1 MERFEHGGQIHR
13 WREKNG
19 QLLDFSANINPL
31 GLSSL
36 IKEAI
41 SAHIDDVIHYP
52 EPRSRTLQQA
62 IADHY
67 RISFDR
73 IFVSNG
79 AAESLYFLTSI
90 LKPKAAMILAPTFSE
105 YEKSLAAQNSRIIKI
120 PLEEDFS
127 FNWEEIEKAIPT
139 VDIVYL
145 GNPNNPIGEL
155 IPVERWQAIME
166 VAEEADTYVVSDE
179 SFLDFLPGGGAEY
192 SGISLLSQY
201 PHLVIL
207 RSLTKFYSLPGL
219 RLGFCS
225 ANPSLIQELE
235 NHSDCWNVNSLA
247 QSAGIAGL
255 SDISYQEKTRS
266 LLPIWQNHMKECLK
280 SCEFLEFFE
289 PTVNFILCRL
299 KDQDITVKSLAEK
312 TAELGLLIRDA
323 GNFDR
328 LDPYYFRLA
337 IHQEDENRKAIQL
350 LQMAWKECMKIK
362 EGNS

>member
-1 MERFEHGGQIHR
+1 MEKFEHGGQIHH
-13 WREKNG
+13 WREKHDT
-19 QLLDFSANINPL
+19 LLDFSANINPL
-31 GLSSL
+31 GLSAR

-41 SAHIDDVIHYP
+41 TEHLNDVIHYP
-52 EPRSRTLQQA
+52 EPRSRTLQKA

-67 RISFDR
+67 KIPFER

-90 LKPKAAMILAPTFSE
+90 LKPKSAMILAPTFSE
-105 YEKSLAAQNSRIIKI
+105 YEKSLAAQNAKIISV
-120 PLEEDFS
+120 PLQEDFS
-127 FNWEEIEKAIPT
+127 IDWERIEKIIEE
-139 VDIVYL
+139 VDIAYF

-155 IPVERWQAIME
+155 ISIDHWESIME
-166 VAEEADTYVVSDE
+166 IAERANTYVVSDE
-179 SFLDFLPGGGAEY
+179 SFLDFLPNAGTEY
-192 SGISLLSQY
+192 SGISLQDKY
-201 PHLVIL
+201 PHLFIL

-225 ANPSLIQELE
+225 ADPSLVKKLE

-247 QSAGIAGL
+247 QQAGVAGL
-255 SDISYQEKTRS
+255 SDITYQEKTRN
-266 LLPIWQNHMKECLK
+266 LLPLWQNHMKECLRG
-280 SCEFLEFFE
+280 CDFLTFFE

-299 KDQDITVKSLAEK
+299 MSEEITAKKLAEK

-337 IHQEDENRKAIQL
+337 IRQEDENMEAVQI
-350 LQMAWKECMKIK
+350 LQKAWKECVKIK
-362 EGNS
+362 ESR

>member
-1 MERFEHGGQIHR
+1 MEKFEHGGQVHR
-13 WREKNG
+13 WREKHDKV
-19 QLLDFSANINPL
+19 LDFSANINPL
-31 GLSSL
+31 GLSSK

-41 SAHIDDVIHYP
+41 SSHLDDVVHYP
-52 EPRSRTLQQA
+52 EPRSRTLQKI

-67 RISFDR
+67 KIPFER

-90 LKPKAAMILAPTFSE
+90 LKPKTAMILAPTFSE
-105 YEKSLAAQNSRIIKI
+105 YEKSLAAQNSKIIKV
-120 PLEEDFS
+120 PLREDFS
-127 FNWEEIEKAIPT
+127 IDWEKIEKIIEE
-139 VDIVYL
+139 VDIAYL

-155 IPVERWQAIME
+155 IPLERWESIME
-166 VAEEADTYVVSDE
+166 IAEKADTYVVSDE
-179 SFLDFLPGGGAEY
+179 SFLDFLPNGGSEY
-192 SGISLLSQY
+192 SGLSLQGKY
-201 PHLVIL
+201 PHLFIL

-225 ANPSLIQELE
+225 ADPSLIEKLE

-247 QSAGIAGL
+247 QQAGIAGL

-266 LLPIWQNHMKECLK
+266 LLPIWQDQIKECLGH
-280 SCEFLEFFE
+280 CEFLTFFE

-299 KDQDITVKSLAEK
+299 KDERIKVKELAEK

-337 IHQEDENRKAIQL
+337 IRQKDENMKAIQI
-350 LQMAWKECMKIK
+350 LQAAWDECLKIK
-362 EGNS
+362 EN